1 MIRVFEKSNPDFQR
15 KLDAL
20 CNRSSEMTADVETAA
35 RKTIARVRAEG
46 DAAQRAL
53 TAEFDKRELG
63 AIELPAAEW
72 DKLAA
77 RTAPD
82 VRAAIERAA
91 QRVRTFHERERYASY
106 EISEDGVRVGSRVD
120 PLARIGIYVPGGKAR
135 YPSTVIMTAVPAR
148 VAGVR
153 EIVMT
158 TPGPSPE
165 TLAAARL
172 AGVDRVFLIG
182 GAQAIAAM
190 AYGTESVP
198 RVDKIVGPGNA
209 YVAAAKRLVFGD
221 VGIDSIAGPTE
232 VVIAADDGVDPRWIA
247 ADLLAQ
253 AEHDEVAVPILLA
266 RGKAFADNVAAA
278 VATQLAELPRR
289 AIATRSLA
297 DHGAIFVVDSDDE
310 IVRLMNLLAPEH
322 AELALRDARALSS
335 QITTAGALFLGVHTP
350 EPVGDYMA
358 GPSHVLPTGGSAR
371 FASPLGVG
379 DFIKRTSV
387 IEYDAPA
394 LAAQADDIERLTAV
408 EDLDGHG
415 RAVTIRVREG

>member
-1 MIRVFEKSNPDFQR
+1 MIQVFEKTSPDFQR

-20 CNRSSEMTADVETAA
+20 CNRSSELSTDIEAAA
-35 RKTIARVRAEG
+35 RKTIAKVRAGG
-46 DAAQRAL
+46 DAALRAL
-53 TAEFDKRELG
+53 TAEFDKRQLE

-77 RTAPD
+77 RVTPE
-82 VRAAIERAA
+82 VRAAIEHAA
-91 QRVRTFHERERYASY
+91 QRVRTFHERERHASY

-120 PLARIGIYVPGGKAR
+120 PLSRIGIYVPGGKAR

-148 VAGVR
+148 VARVR

-190 AYGTESVP
+190 AYGTETVP

-232 VVIAADDGVDPRWIA
+232 VVIAADDSVDPRWIA

-253 AEHDEVAVPILLA
+253 AEHDELAVPILIA
-266 RGKAFADNVAAA
+266 RGKAFADKVAAA
-278 VATQLAELPRR
+278 VAAQLAELPRR
-289 AIATRSLA
+289 AIATKSLA
-297 DHGAIFVVDSDDE
+297 DQGAIFVVDSTDE
-310 IVRLMNLLAPEH
+310 IVRIVNLLAPEH
-322 AELALRDARALSS
+322 ASLALRDARALAP
-335 QITTAGALFLGVHTP
+335 QITTAGAVFIGAHTP
-350 EPVGDYMA
+350 ESVGDYIA

-371 FASPLGVG
+371 FASPLGVS
-379 DFIKRTSV
+379 DFIKRTSI
-387 IEYDAPA
+387 IEYDAAA
-394 LAAQADDIERLTAV
+394 LGAQADDIERIATV
-408 EDLDGHG
+408 EDLFGHG
-415 RAVTIRVREG
+415 RAVTIRTRG

>member
-1 MIRVFEKSNPDFQR
+1 MIQVFEKTGPDFQR

-20 CNRSSEMTADVETAA
+20 CNRSSELSTDIEAGA
-35 RKTIARVRAEG
+35 RKTIAKVRAGG
-46 DAAQRAL
+46 DAALRAL
-53 TAEFDKRELG
+53 TAEFDKRQLE

-77 RTAPD
+77 RVTPE
-82 VRAAIERAA
+82 VRAAIEHAA
-91 QRVRTFHERERYASY
+91 QRVRTFHERERHASY

-232 VVIAADDGVDPRWIA
+232 VVIAADDSVDPRWIA

-253 AEHDEVAVPILLA
+253 AEHDELAVPILIA
-266 RGKAFADNVAAA
+266 RGKAFADKVAAA
-278 VATQLAELPRR
+278 VAAQLAELPRR
-289 AIATRSLA
+289 AIATKSLA
-297 DHGAIFVVDSDDE
+297 DQGAIFVVDSTDE
-310 IVRLMNLLAPEH
+310 IVRIVNLLAPEH
-322 AELALRDARALSS
+322 ASLALRDARALAP
-335 QITTAGALFLGVHTP
+335 QITTAGAVFIGAHTP
-350 EPVGDYMA
+350 ESVGDYIA

-371 FASPLGVG
+371 FASPLGVS
-379 DFIKRTSV
+379 DFIKRTSI
-387 IEYDAPA
+387 IEYDAAA
-394 LAAQADDIERLTAV
+394 LGAQADDIERIATV
-408 EDLDGHG
+408 EDLFGHG
-415 RAVTIRVREG
+415 RAVTIRTRG

>member
-1 MIRVFEKSNPDFQR
+1 MIQVFEKISPDFQR

-20 CNRSSEMTADVETAA
+20 CNRSSELSTDIEAAA
-35 RKTIARVRAEG
+35 RKTIAKVRAGG
-46 DAAQRAL
+46 DAALRAL
-53 TAEFDKRELG
+53 TAEFDKRQLE

-77 RTAPD
+77 RVTPE
-82 VRAAIERAA
+82 VRAAIEHAA
-91 QRVRTFHERERYASY
+91 QRVRTFHERERHASY

-120 PLARIGIYVPGGKAR
+120 PLSRIGIYVPGGKAR

-148 VAGVR
+148 VARVR

-253 AEHDEVAVPILLA
+253 AEHDELAVPVLIA
-266 RGKAFADNVAAA
+266 RGKPFAEKVAAA
-278 VATQLAELPRR
+278 VAAQLAELPRR
-289 AIATRSLA
+289 AIATKSLA
-297 DHGAIFVVDSDDE
+297 DQGAIFVVDSTDE
-310 IVRLMNLLAPEH
+310 IVRIVNLLAPEH
-322 AELALRDARALSS
+322 ASLALRDARALAP
-335 QITTAGALFLGVHTP
+335 QITTAGAVFIGAHTP
-350 EPVGDYMA
+350 ESVGDYIA

-371 FASPLGVG
+371 FASPLGVS
-379 DFIKRTSV
+379 DFIKRTSI
-387 IEYDAPA
+387 IEYDAAA
-394 LAAQADDIERLTAV
+394 LGAQADDIERIATV
-408 EDLDGHG
+408 EDLFGHG
-415 RAVTIRVREG
+415 RAVTIRTRG

>member
-20 CNRSSEMTADVETAA
+20 CNRSSELTADVETAA

-46 DAAQRAL
+46 DAALRAL

-72 DKLAA
+72 DELAA
-77 RTAPD
+77 RTTPD

-106 EISEDGVRVGSRVD
+106 EISEDGIRVGSRVD

-266 RGKAFADNVAAA
+266 RGKPFADKVAAA
-278 VATQLAELPRR
+278 VAAQLAELPRR

-297 DHGAIFVVDSDDE
+297 DQGAIFVVDSDEE

-322 AELALRDARALSS
+322 AELALRDARALST

-415 RAVTIRVREG
+415 RAVTIRVRG

>member
-46 DAAQRAL
+46 DAALRAL
-53 TAEFDKRELG
+53 TAEFDKRQLG

-72 DKLAA
+72 DQLAA
-77 RTAPD
+77 RTTPD
-82 VRAAIERAA
+82 VMAALEHAA
-91 QRVRTFHERERYASY
+91 RRVRVFHERERHASY
-106 EISEDGVRVGSRVD
+106 EISEEGIRVGSRVD
-120 PLARIGIYVPGGKAR
+120 PLNRIGIYVPGGKAR

-172 AGVDRVFLIG
+172 AGVDRIFVIG

-190 AYGTESVP
+190 AYGTETVP

-232 VVIAADDGVDPRWIA
+232 IVIAADDTANPRCLA

-253 AEHDEVAVPILLA
+253 AEQDELAVPVLITVGRALA
-266 RGKAFADNVAAA
+266 DGVAAELE
-278 VATQLAELPRR
+278 TQLAALPRR
-289 AIATRSLA
+289 AIAERSLT
-297 DHGAIFVVDSDDE
+297 DQGAIIVVDDASEAID
-310 IVRLMNLLAPEH
+310 IMN
-322 AELALRDARALSS
+322 
-335 QITTAGALFLGVHTP
+335 
-350 EPVGDYMA
+350 
-358 GPSHVLPTGGSAR
+358 
-371 FASPLGVG
+371 
-379 DFIKRTSV
+379 
-387 IEYDAPA
+387 
-394 LAAQADDIERLTAV
+394 
-408 EDLDGHG
+408 
-415 RAVTIRVREG
+415 

>member
-1 MIRVFEKSNPDFQR
+1 MIRVFEKSSPDFQR
-15 KLDAL
+15 RLDAL
-20 CNRSSEMTADVETAA
+20 CNRSSELGTDIEAAA
-35 RKTIARVRAEG
+35 RKMIAKVRAGG
-46 DAAQRAL
+46 DAAVRAL
-53 TAEFDKRELG
+53 TAEFDKRQLD
-63 AIELPAAEW
+63 ALELPAAEW
-72 DKLAA
+72 DALAA
-77 RTAPD
+77 RVAPD
-82 VRAAIERAA
+82 VFAAIEHAA
-91 QRVRTFHERERYASY
+91 RRVRAFHERERHASF

-120 PLARIGIYVPGGKAR
+120 PLARVGIYVPGGKAR
-135 YPSTVIMTAVPAR
+135 YPSTVIMTAIPAR

-172 AGVDRVFLIG
+172 AGVNRVFVIG

-232 VVIAADDGVDPRWIA
+232 VVIAADDSVDPRWIA

-253 AEHDEVAVPILLA
+253 AEHDEVAVPILIA
-266 RGKAFADNVAAA
+266 RGKALADAVAAA
-278 VATQLAELPRR
+278 VVTQLAELPRR

-297 DHGAIFVVDSDDE
+297 DQGAIFVVDGDAE
-310 IVRLMNLLAPEH
+310 VVRLVNLLAPEH
-322 AELALRDARALSS
+322 VSLALRDARALAA
-335 QITTAGALFLGVHTP
+335 QITTAGAVFIGAHTP
-350 EPVGDYMA
+350 ESVGDYIA

-379 DFIKRTSV
+379 DFIKRTSI
-387 IEYDAPA
+387 IEYDAAA
-394 LAAQADDIERLTAV
+394 LSAQADDIERIATV
-408 EDLDGHG
+408 EDLYGHG
-415 RAVTIRVREG
+415 RAVTIRTRG